1 MLWKVINN
9 NVKNIEFFDFGGAG
23 NQNIDNFKKS
33 FGGKIITYQRWIRSN
48 ILLDKITL
56 FAKYLSKKGI
66 LKLMLS
72 KKENLIKQ
80 QTYLLFFQYIM
91 ETN

>member
-9 NVKNIEFFDFGGAG
+9 NVKNIEFFDFGGAETK
-23 NQNIDNFKKS
+23 ILIILKS

-66 LKLMLS
+66 LK
-72 KKENLIKQ
+72 
-80 QTYLLFFQYIM
+80 
-91 ETN
+91 TNVV